1 MAFVSEGTLTT
12 DEREVAETETWDS
25 QSEWEAAQSM
35 DGVEIVDG
43 SLQLAELDM
52 PAAIANH
59 GFAWWQAPSLDLND
73 GETVST
79 FTDESDTGNDLTMS
93 GDPTY
98 QTGVQNGEDVVRFDG
113 SDDSGTKDPLES
125 NVTAP
130 YTFICA
136 VIDAAQGSNDEAV
149 IARSDSNY
157 DNFWVQWNN
166 SGDWRVVGN
175 NNSDDAVGG
184 TTAAPLILS
193 GIIRS
198 DEVVIRENGSQ
209 TGSTSISDPSTLEG
223 LQMAETFGNW
233 PLDGDIGEVGGY
245 DADMEAE
252 NELADEEQRMADFW
266 GITLS

>member
-1 MAFVSEGTLTT
+1 MAYPSEGTLTT
-12 DEREVAETETWDS
+12 EEREVSETETWDT

-52 PAAIANH
+52 PAAIYDY
-59 GFAWWQAPSLDLND
+59 GFAWYRAPRLELND
-73 GETVST
+73 DETVST
-79 FTDESDTGNDLTMS
+79 FTDESETGNDLTMS

-113 SDDSGTKDPLES
+113 SDDGGTKDPLES

-130 YTFICA
+130 YTFVCA
-136 VIDAAQGSNDEAV
+136 VIDAAQGGDTEAIV
-149 IARSDSNY
+149 ARSDSNY
-157 DNFWVQWNN
+157 DNFWIEWNN
-166 SGDWRVVGN
+166 SGEWRVNAG
-175 NNSDDAVGG
+175 DDANGG
-184 TTAAPLILS
+184 ATAAPLILS
-193 GIIRS
+193 GIVRS

-209 TGSTSISDPSTLEG
+209 TGQTSISDPPTLEG

-233 PLDGDIGEVGGY
+233 FLDGDVGEVGGY

-266 GITLS
+266 GLTLS